1 MRHQVKGRKL
11 GRTTPHRKATL
22 KALSVALIDNKRIQT
37 TLPKAKEL
45 RSYLE
50 PIITKAKND
59 TTHNRRQAFAALQDK
74 YAVTELFENI
84 AAAVGDRP
92 GGYTR
97 VLKIGKRQGDAADMA
112 VIELVDYNDVKPE
125 KRDSKKKRTRR
136 AGKSAKVQDDA
147 PASTEVLKDESDVK
161 SKSEE
166 AEKPKVEK
174 AKAEEVEADASTEK
188 AVKEKQEEEKVAS
201 ETAETESTPET
212 AAEDTTEE
220 KEAKK
225 DTSESEEEKGD
236 K

>member
-84 AAAVGDRP
+84 APAVGDRP

-112 VIELVDYNDVKPE
+112 VMELVDFNDEKPE
-125 KRDSKKKRTRR
+125 KRESKKKRTRR
-136 AGKSAKVQDDA
+136 AGKSIKTEDDA
-147 PASTEVLKDESDVK
+147 PVVTEAQKDEPDEK
-161 SKSEE
+161 SKSIE
-166 AEKPKVEK
+166 AEKPKVEE
-174 AKAEEVEADASTEK
+174 AMAEEVLADAATENT
-188 AVKEKQEEEKVAS
+188 VEEKQEEKEVKSA
-201 ETAETESTPET
+201 TAETESTPV
-212 AAEDTTEE
+212 DTTDE

-225 DTSESEEEKGD
+225 DASESEEKKSD